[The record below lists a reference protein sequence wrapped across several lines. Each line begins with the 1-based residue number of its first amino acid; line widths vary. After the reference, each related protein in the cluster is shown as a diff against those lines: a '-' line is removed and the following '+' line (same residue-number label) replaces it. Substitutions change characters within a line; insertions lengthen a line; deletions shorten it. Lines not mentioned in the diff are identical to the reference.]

1 MEGQYGTLDVFKQRK
16 ENKQMNDTLHIGR
29 PRVSVRLRLR
39 GECGLK
45 LEKAVYYL
53 RACYACRGLVKNKT
67 MAEQCWCNFWNLNWN
82 NGNVNN
88 NNVTNNNNVRAFSE
102 FLCRAIGFAA
112 GIILKSNIS
121 QNGRRFIHIR
131 RASGGLL

>member
-1 MEGQYGTLDVFKQRK
+1 
-16 ENKQMNDTLHIGR
+16 MNDTLHIGR

-53 RACYACRGLVKNKT
+53 RAGSACHGLVKNKT
-67 MAEQCWCNFWNLNWN
+67 TTEQYWCDFWGLLW
-82 NGNVNN
+82 GSGGVRLSG
-88 NNVTNNNNVRAFSE
+88 VAGRGCVRAFSE

-112 GIILKSNIS
+112 GIILK
-121 QNGRRFIHIR
+121 IR
-131 RASGGLL
+131 HLSK